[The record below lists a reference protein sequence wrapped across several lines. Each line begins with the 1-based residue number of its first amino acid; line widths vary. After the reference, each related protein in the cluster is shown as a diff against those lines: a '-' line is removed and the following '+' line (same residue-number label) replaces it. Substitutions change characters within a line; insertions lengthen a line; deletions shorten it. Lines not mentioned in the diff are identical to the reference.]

1 MVCPLLNHLHE
12 NLPQPPPFYLTSLF
26 SLSLTDVES
35 GFPFG
40 PAHVQA
46 FQFHLIQTCPN
57 WTWMLVIRDCWV
69 LSVACPRT
77 SFTSSCFLW
86 VLVGCTRGAFSE
98 MINLNDW
105 VHAVNV
111 SHSSAEEDT
120 LDPNPNWW
128 NLLFHYQLFHDH
140 FFLTSDIVVRNRLIN
155 VVSRL
160 WWVKL
165 RFLHIYFQR
174 IFPQKVGK
182 GSHKINPPLHPW
194 QKQK

>member
-1 MVCPLLNHLHE
+1 MQVAWCVLVNHLHE
-12 NLPQPPPFYLTSLF
+12 NLPLPSSPILSQLTISLVF
-26 SLSLTDVES
+26 DPCRIW
-35 GFPFG
+35 FP
-40 PAHVQA
+40 
-46 FQFHLIQTCPN
+46 IWSCTCPGISISPHSN
-57 WTWMLVIRDCWV
+57 LPNQTWMRVIRDCWV

-128 NLLFHYQLFHDH
+128 NLLFHDH